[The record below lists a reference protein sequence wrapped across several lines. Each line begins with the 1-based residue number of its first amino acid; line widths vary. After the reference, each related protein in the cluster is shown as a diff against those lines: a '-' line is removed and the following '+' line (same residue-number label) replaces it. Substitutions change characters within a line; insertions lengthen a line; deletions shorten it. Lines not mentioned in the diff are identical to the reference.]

1 MNNPLINPGLG
12 TFFWMV
18 VSFAILVIIL
28 AKWGWPVILRSLKER
43 ERAIADSLN
52 AAQRAREEM
61 DQLKAHNEELLR
73 QAKVERD
80 ELLRQARLTS
90 DQIVE
95 EARSKAAQEAD
106 RIVEAARDNINYEKL
121 KAMHELKNQVATLSI
136 DIAEKV
142 LQRELGDR
150 SAADAI
156 IRAQLEQSHLQ

>member
-142 LQRELGDR
+142 LQRELGDKG
-150 SAADAI
+150 AADAI